1 MADMMIP
8 EGWRISKIG
17 DTCHILDSKR
27 IPLNSQE
34 RATRQGAYPY
44 YGANGIQGYIDDF
57 IFEGEHV
64 LLAEDGGYFDE
75 WDSRPISY
83 LVNGKFW
90 VNNHAHILR
99 AKKGHETKYVH
110 YSLVHKNILK
120 HINGGTRAKLNQ
132 SDMREIAYLTPPLPE
147 QQKIATILTSVD
159 TVIEKTRAQIDK
171 LKYLKTGMMQ
181 QLLTQG
187 IGHTEFKDSPV
198 GRIPKAWEVKTLGD
212 LIKSMDGGVSVNGEN
227 REKGLNEIGVLKV
240 SSVFKG
246 QFLPQEHKAV
256 IPEDVSRARLN
267 PKKDHILF
275 SRANTPLLVGESA
288 YIDKDYHDLFLPDKL
303 WMIDVKSRAQVN
315 VKWLSYILCSDQVRK
330 DITDTATGSSST
342 MKNISKPS
350 LLGIQIA
357 VPTILEQQEIVLAL
371 QSIDTKITTASHKLI
386 SVEQTKKALMQ
397 DLLTGKVRTN

>member
-110 YSLVHKNILK
+110 YILVHKNILK

-171 LKYLKTGMMQ
+171 LKHLKIGMMQ

-187 IGHTEFKDSPV
+187 IGHTEFKDSPI
-198 GRIPKAWEVKTLGD
+198 GRIPKTWVITQISEVCSDIIDCVNKTAPVVDQVTPYRMIRTTNVRDGS
-212 LIKSMDGGVSVNGEN
+212 IIMDGMRYVNEETYETWSRRISLRDGDIIFT
-227 REKGLNEIGVLKV
+227 REA
-240 SSVFKG
+240 
-246 QFLPQEHKAV
+246 P
-256 IPEDVSRARLN
+256 
-267 PKKDHILF
+267 
-275 SRANTPLLVGESA
+275 VGECGILKNS
-288 YIDKDYHDLFLPDKL
+288 KNLFLGQRTMVYRADESKINNLFLLATMQSEYFKSQIDDLSGGSTTPHLRVPDCSK
-303 WMIDVKSRAQVN
+303 
-315 VKWLSYILCSDQVRK
+315 ILLKIPSIEEQEK
-330 DITDTATGSSST
+330 IA
-342 MKNISKPS
+342 NI
-350 LLGIQIA
+350 
-357 VPTILEQQEIVLAL
+357 L
-371 QSIDTKITTASHKLI
+371 QSIDTNIMTANRKLA
-386 SVEQTKKALMQ
+386 SLGKSKKAMMQ
-397 DLLTGKVRTN
+397 DLLTGKVRTK